1 LKNFTAL
8 SPDRESGKKTMLEM
22 SQKPEFELH
31 QNIHMK
37 TILIV
42 DDEAVI
48 RDLCTRALKGYNFV
62 QAGNGQDALALFEQ
76 GGIDVILTDVMMPG
90 MDGIE
95 LLKRIKAK
103 EPTIVVIVMTGFAEK
118 DVILNALKADA
129 DDFISKPLN
138 LLQLKTAVDKALVK
152 KALKEEIAS
161 LKSLD
166 RLKSNFLSIISHKFR
181 TPLTS
186 ISLFLQN
193 LTTGVFSTDDPEFRM
208 NVRLISDESAYL
220 ERLVEDLLV
229 FSRMMDTGESLRRE
243 PFSITK
249 AIHNIL
255 AESRE
260 ISIKPAIEA
269 ILDLKDVPPIA
280 VDLEKITFAIRQ
292 IIDNAYKF
300 SGEEGEV
307 TISLRSDD
315 TGIFIEVRDTGAGIP
330 NDEIPKVFE
339 KFYQIDP
346 HNTGQVR
353 GFGLGLYYAREFIR
367 MHGGSITIE
376 SAVGRGSRVI
386 VWLPFQE
393 TKGA

>member
-1 LKNFTAL
+1 
-8 SPDRESGKKTMLEM
+8 MLEM
-22 SQKPEFELH
+22 SQKTDIELR
-31 QNIHMK
+31 QNTQMK

-48 RDLCTRALKGYNFV
+48 RDLCSRALKGYHIV
-62 QAGNGQDALALFEQ
+62 QAGNGQDALAHFEK

-95 LLKRIKAK
+95 LLKRIKEK

-193 LTTGVFSTDDPEFRM
+193 LSTGVFAVDDPEFRM

-220 ERLVEDLLV
+220 ERLVADLLV
-229 FSRMMDTGESLRRE
+229 FSRMMDTGEALRRE
-243 PFSITK
+243 PFSIAK
-249 AIHNIL
+249 GIHNIL

-260 ISIKPAIEA
+260 IAIKPAIEA
-269 ILDLKDVPPIA
+269 ILDLQDVPRID
-280 VDLEKITFAIRQ
+280 VDQDKICFALKQ

-307 TISLRSDD
+307 TISLRSDAA
-315 TGIFIEVRDTGAGIP
+315 GIFIEVRDTGQGIP
-330 NDEIPKVFE
+330 HDEIPKVFE

-346 HNTGQVR
+346 QNTGQVR
-353 GFGLGLYYAREFIR
+353 GFGLGLYYAREFVR

-376 SAVGRGSRVI
+376 SAVNRGSRVT
-386 VWLPFQE
+386 VWLPLQE
-393 TKGA
+393 K

>member
-1 LKNFTAL
+1 
-8 SPDRESGKKTMLEM
+8 MLELT
-22 SQKPEFELH
+22 QKTDIELRQH
-31 QNIHMK
+31 PQMK

-48 RDLCTRALKGYNFV
+48 RDLCSRALKGYHIV
-62 QAGNGQDALALFEQ
+62 QAGNGQDALAHFEK

-95 LLKRIKAK
+95 LLKRIKEK

-138 LLQLKTAVDKALVK
+138 LLQLKTAIDKALVK

-166 RLKSNFLSIISHKFR
+166 RLKSNFLSTISHKFR

-193 LTTGVFSTDDPEFRM
+193 LTTGVFTVDDPEFRM

-220 ERLVEDLLV
+220 ERLVADLLV
-229 FSRMMDTGESLRRE
+229 FSRMMDTGEALKRE
-243 PFSITK
+243 PLSITK

-260 ISIKPAIEA
+260 IAIKPAIEA
-269 ILDLKDVPPIA
+269 ILDFKEVPKIE
-280 VDLEKITFAIRQ
+280 VDREKICFALKQ

-307 TISLRSDD
+307 TISLRSDA
-315 TGIFIEVRDTGAGIP
+315 TGIFIEVRDTGQGIP
-330 NDEIPKVFE
+330 HDEIPKVFE

-346 HNTGQVR
+346 QNTGQVR
-353 GFGLGLYYAREFIR
+353 GFGLGLYYAREFVR

-376 SAVGRGSRVI
+376 SAVNRGSRVT
-386 VWLPFQE
+386 VWLPLQE
-393 TKGA
+393 K

>member
-1 LKNFTAL
+1 
-8 SPDRESGKKTMLEM
+8 MLEL
-22 SQKPEFELH
+22 SQQSDLELR
-31 QNIHMK
+31 QEIPAK

-48 RDLCTRALKGYNFV
+48 RDLCKRALKGYNV
-62 QAGNGQDALALFEQ
+62 VEAGGGEAALNLFAK

-95 LLKRIKAK
+95 LLKRLKEK

-138 LLQLKTAVDKALVK
+138 LLQLKTAVDKALIK

-166 RLKSNFLSIISHKFR
+166 RLKSNFLSTISHKFR
-181 TPLTS
+181 TPITS

-193 LTTGVFSTDDPEFRM
+193 LASGAYSAEDPDFRM

-220 ERLVEDLLV
+220 ERLVADLLV
-229 FSRMMDTGESLRRE
+229 FSRVMDTGEGLKKE
-243 PFSITK
+243 PVYLAK
-249 AIHNIL
+249 AIHKIL

-260 ISIKPAIEA
+260 IAIKPAIEA
-269 ILDLKDVPPIA
+269 VLDLDAKVVIHADR
-280 VDLEKITFAIRQ
+280 EKITFALKQ

-307 TISLRSDD
+307 GISLRQDGDRLVLTVSD
-315 TGIFIEVRDTGAGIP
+315 TGSGIAA
-330 NDEIPKVFE
+330 DEIPKIFE

-353 GFGLGLYYAREFIR
+353 GFGLGLFYAREFIR
-367 MHGGSITIE
+367 MHGGSITVQSTSGMGSKFSVLLPLH
-376 SAVGRGSRVI
+376 SA
-386 VWLPFQE
+386 
-393 TKGA
+393 

>member
-1 LKNFTAL
+1 MA
-8 SPDRESGKKTMLEM
+8 
-22 SQKPEFELH
+22 QKPEFEIELP
-31 QNIHMK
+31 QNVQAK

-48 RDLCTRALKGYNFV
+48 RDLCSRALKGYHII
-62 QAGNGQDALALFEQ
+62 QAGNGQDALALFEK

-95 LLKRIKAK
+95 LLKRLKEK
-103 EPTIVVIVMTGFAEK
+103 EPTIVAIVMTGFAEK

-129 DDFISKPLN
+129 DDFIAKPLN

-166 RLKSNFLSIISHKFR
+166 RLKSSFLSTISHKFR

-193 LTTGVFSTDDPEFRM
+193 LATGVFVAEDPQFRT
-208 NVRLISDESAYL
+208 NIRLISDEAAYL
-220 ERLVEDLLV
+220 ERLVSDLLV
-229 FSRMMDTGESLRRE
+229 FSRMMDTGEALRRK
-243 PFSITK
+243 PFSCSQ
-249 AIHNIL
+249 AIQSIL
-255 AESRE
+255 EDSRE
-260 ISIKPAIEA
+260 ISIKPAIETV
-269 ILDLKDVPPIA
+269 LDLQDVPLIRG
-280 VDLEKITFAIRQ
+280 DQEKITFALKQ

-300 SGEEGEV
+300 TGKEGTV
-307 TISLRSDD
+307 TISLRADD
-315 TGIFIEVRDTGAGIP
+315 VGIVIEVGDTGAGVP
-330 NDEIPKVFE
+330 QDEIGKVFE

-353 GFGLGLYYAREFIR
+353 GFGLGLYYAREFVR

-376 SAVGRGSRVI
+376 STVGRGSRVI
-386 VWLPFQE
+386 VRLPF
-393 TKGA
+393 KL

>member
-1 LKNFTAL
+1 
-8 SPDRESGKKTMLEM
+8 M
-22 SQKPEFELH
+22 SQKADFELELP
-31 QNIHMK
+31 QNVQMK

-48 RDLCTRALKGYNFV
+48 RDLCSRALKGYHIV
-62 QAGNGQDALALFEQ
+62 QAGNGHDALALFEK
-76 GGIDVILTDVMMPG
+76 GDIDVILTDVMMPG

-95 LLKRIKAK
+95 LLKRLKER

-118 DVILNALKADA
+118 DVILNALKEDA

-138 LLQLKTAVDKALVK
+138 LLQLKTAIDKALVK
-152 KALKEEIAS
+152 KALKEEIAA

-166 RLKSNFLSIISHKFR
+166 RLKSSFLSTISHKFR

-193 LTTGVFSTDDPEFRM
+193 LATGVFVADDPQFRTSI
-208 NVRLISDESAYL
+208 RLVSDEAAYL
-220 ERLVEDLLV
+220 ERLVSDLLV
-229 FSRMMDTGESLRRE
+229 FSRMMDTGEALRRK
-243 PFSITK
+243 PVSIKK

-255 AESRE
+255 GDSRE

-269 ILDLKDVPPIA
+269 VIDLQDVPLIR
-280 VDLEKITFAIRQ
+280 VDQEKITFALKQ

-300 SGEEGEV
+300 SGEKGTV

-315 TGIFIEVRDTGAGIP
+315 VGIYIDVCDTGAGLP
-330 NDEIPKVFE
+330 QDEMPKVFD

-346 HNTGQVR
+346 HNTGQIR
-353 GFGLGLYYAREFIR
+353 GFGLGLYYAREFVR
-367 MHGGSITIE
+367 MHGGSITLE
-376 SAVGRGSRVI
+376 STLDKGSRVT
-386 VWLPFQE
+386 VWLPF
-393 TKGA
+393 KL

>member
-1 LKNFTAL
+1 MF
-8 SPDRESGKKTMLEM
+8 EQ
-22 SQKPEFELH
+22 SQKSGMELRDKPT
-31 QNIHMK
+31 K
-37 TILIV
+37 TILVV

-48 RDLCTRALKGYNFV
+48 RDLCMRALKGYHLLE
-62 QAGNGQDALALFEQ
+62 AGSGEAALALFDK

-95 LLKRIKAK
+95 LLKRIKEK

-129 DDFISKPLN
+129 DDFIAKPLN

-152 KALKEEIAS
+152 KALKDEIAA

-181 TPLTS
+181 TPITS

-193 LTTGVFSTDDPEFRM
+193 LATGVLAADDPEYRM
-208 NVRLISDESAYL
+208 NIRLISDESAYL
-220 ERLVEDLLV
+220 ERLVVDLLV
-229 FSRMMDTGESLRRE
+229 FSRMMDNGETLRCEQISLA
-243 PFSITK
+243 K
-249 AIHNIL
+249 VIHNIL

-260 ISIKPAIEA
+260 IAIKPAIEA
-269 ILDLKDVPPIA
+269 VLDLHQAPQIIA
-280 VDLEKITFAIRQ
+280 DCDKITFALQQ

-300 SGEEGEV
+300 SGEEAEV
-307 TISLRSDD
+307 SISLREYGDNVLVSVAD
-315 TGIFIEVRDTGAGIP
+315 TGVGIAP
-330 NDEIPKVFE
+330 EEIPKIFE

-346 HNTGQVR
+346 FNTGQVR

-367 MHGGSITIE
+367 MHGGSITVE
-376 SAVGRGSRVI
+376 SNVGRGTKFVI
-386 VWLPFQE
+386 SLPLQAE
-393 TKGA
+393 QRLK

>member
-1 LKNFTAL
+1 MASTRCAWP
-8 SPDRESGKKTMLEM
+8 SRERR
-22 SQKPEFELH
+22 P
-31 QNIHMK
+31 
-37 TILIV
+37 
-42 DDEAVI
+42 
-48 RDLCTRALKGYNFV
+48 
-62 QAGNGQDALALFEQ
+62 
-76 GGIDVILTDVMMPG
+76 
-90 MDGIE
+90 
-95 LLKRIKAK
+95 LKRIKAK

-166 RLKSNFLSIISHKFR
+166 RLKSNFLSTISHKFR

-193 LTTGVFSTDDPEFRM
+193 LATGVFAADDLEFRM
-208 NVRLISDESAYL
+208 NTRLISAESAYL
-220 ERLVEDLLV
+220 ERLVTDLLV
-229 FSRMMDTGESLRRE
+229 FSRMMDTGEALRRE
-243 PFSITK
+243 PLSIAK
-249 AIHNIL
+249 CIYNIL

-260 ISIKPAIEA
+260 IAIKPAIEA
-269 ILDLKDVPPIA
+269 ILDLQDVPPIA
-280 VDLEKITFAIRQ
+280 VDREKIAFAIKQ

-300 SGEEGEV
+300 SGEEGAV
-307 TISLRSDD
+307 TIVLRSDAA
-315 TGIFIEVRDTGAGIP
+315 GINLEVRDNGQGIP
-330 NDEIPKVFE
+330 HDEIPKVFE

-367 MHGGSITIE
+367 MHGGSITIA
-376 SAVGRGSRVI
+376 SAVAKGTKVV
-386 VWLPFQE
+386 VWLPLHE
-393 TKGA
+393 TDRP

>member
-1 LKNFTAL
+1 
-8 SPDRESGKKTMLEM
+8 MLDP
-22 SQKPEFELH
+22 SQKTEPEMRQEVS
-31 QNIHMK
+31 MK
-37 TILIV
+37 RLLIV

-48 RDLCTRALKGYNFV
+48 RDLCIRALKGYHIV
-62 QAGNGQDALALFEQ
+62 QAGNGEEALALFDR

-95 LLKRIKAK
+95 LLKRIKQK

-193 LTTGVFSTDDPEFRM
+193 IGTGVLSPDDPDFKM
-208 NVRLISDESAYL
+208 NMRLISDESAYL
-220 ERLVEDLLV
+220 ERLVSDLLV
-229 FSRMMDTGESLRRE
+229 FSRMMDTGKALLLE
-243 PFSITK
+243 PCSITA
-249 AIHNIL
+249 AIHQIL

-260 ISIKPAIEA
+260 IAVKPAVEA
-269 ILDLKDVPPIA
+269 ILDLQQVPEIE
-280 VDLEKITFAIRQ
+280 VDKEKITFAIKQ
-292 IIDNAYKF
+292 VIDNAFKF

-307 TISLRSDD
+307 RISLSRDASNITLVVTD
-315 TGIFIEVRDTGAGIP
+315 TGKGIP
-330 NDEIPKVFE
+330 SEDIPKIFE

-353 GFGLGLYYAREFIR
+353 GFGLGLYYAREFLR
-367 MHGGSITIE
+367 MHGGSIAIE
-376 SAVGRGSRVI
+376 NAECGGTKVTLTLPLKEPEKAV
-386 VWLPFQE
+386 Q
-393 TKGA
+393 